1 MAEEHVP
8 EEILACMLTGTG
20 MGYFCHY
27 VGPESSAE
35 LDASEVR
42 PPRDATSEQ
51 VAEWEASEE
60 KSLAAYFR
68 IFAPEGAPPPEADP
82 RELISFMSNRMLD
95 IAPFARHFVPHRIP
109 NYRPGPGEVLCK
121 VQAICL
127 CFSDCKIIHQ
137 GGSHVRLFNRDLS
150 KEPNI
155 PGHEA
160 CLEVVAVGEG
170 VREKYGIEPGQ
181 RYAIQA
187 DIYVDGVSHAYG
199 YYHRGAMQQFTCLPE
214 EVMENDRGNCLIP
227 ISADRLGL
235 SDAVKSEL
243 GRAEAGLSEPW
254 GCVAAKIEYRRQI
267 KQGGT
272 TWFVGAT
279 RDHAPEVREAAQA
292 AGRLLFTGGDANA
305 LAAEFGGQV
314 VENPASLAS
323 KAGEGSVDDI
333 IVKVP
338 DKELV
343 EVAADAMAPHAVMV
357 LPQFPLGTEAH
368 LDVGAIH
375 YKGLYF
381 IARSGPTLAAT
392 YARER
397 RTRLKPGGRAMFI
410 GAGGPM
416 GQIWLQ
422 TALDSPNP
430 PRWMLVTEIDDQRL
444 SHLENL
450 FAPQGRAKGVEMVF
464 ANPLKDSLEKIV
476 EPESLD
482 DVVGLCPV
490 WAPIKQAEPLLA
502 PDGVIN
508 IFAGIKAG
516 TKGPVDLGVLT
527 QRGVTIIGNSGS
539 SVEDLTG
546 VIVAALRGT
555 LRPNT
560 SVATIGPISKVWEA
574 MRRVMYRETSG
585 KICIFPELDLPDLID
600 LDRLGDYFPTVA
612 AKLDEHGFWTTE
624 AEEELFRVC
633 PRVRL

>member
-1 MAEEHVP
+1 MPEQEIPAE
-8 EEILACMLTGTG
+8 IFACMLTGTG
-20 MGYFCHY
+20 MGYFCNY
-27 VGPESSAE
+27 VGPASASD
-35 LDASEVR
+35 LDASEVK
-42 PPRDATSEQ
+42 PPRDATDEQ
-51 VAEWEASEE
+51 LAAWDASAD

-68 IFAPEGAPPPEADP
+68 IFKPDGAPPPEADP
-82 RELISFMSNRMLD
+82 RDLISFMSNRLLD
-95 IAPFARHFVPHRIP
+95 IAPFARYFVAHRIP
-109 NYRPGPGEVLCK
+109 NYRPGPGQVLCR

-150 KEPNI
+150 REPNI

-170 VREKYGIEPGQ
+170 VEARHGIHPGQ

-187 DIYVDGVSHAYG
+187 DIYVGGISHAYG

-214 EVMENDRGNCLIP
+214 EVMDNDRGNCLIP
-227 ISADRLGL
+227 LSADRLGVPDP
-235 SDAVKSEL
+235 SKSEL
-243 GRAEAGLSEPW
+243 GRAEAGLAEPW
-254 GCVAAKIEYRRQI
+254 GCVAAKIDYRSQI
-267 KQGGT
+267 KPGGT
-272 TWFVGAT
+272 AWFIGAT
-279 RDHAPEVREAAQA
+279 REHAAEVAEAARS
-292 AGRLLFTGGDANA
+292 AGRLLFSGGQAAD
-305 LAAEFGGQV
+305 LAKDFGGEV
-314 VENPASLAS
+314 VEDPASLTS

-338 DKELV
+338 DVALV
-343 EVAADAMAPHAVMV
+343 ETAADAMAPHAVMV
-357 LPQFPLGTEAH
+357 LPQFPVGTEAH

-381 IARSGPTLAAT
+381 IAQSAPTLGET
-392 YARER
+392 YARPR

-430 PRWMLVTEIDDQRL
+430 PRWMLVSEIDDRRL
-444 SHLENL
+444 EHLERL
-450 FAPQGRAKGVEMVF
+450 FRPQARAKGIELHFV
-464 ANPLKDSLEKIV
+464 NPLKDDLGGLV
-476 EPESLD
+476 APESLD

-490 WAPIKQAEPLLA
+490 WGPIKQAERFVA

-527 QRGVTIIGNSGS
+527 TRNATIIGNSGS

-546 VIVAALRGT
+546 VIVSAIRGQ

-560 SVATIGPISKVWEA
+560 SVATIGPITRVWEA

-600 LDRLGDYFPTVA
+600 LGDLAAHFPTVA
-612 AKLDEHGFWTTE
+612 EKLDEHGFWTTE

-633 PRVRL
+633 PRLSP